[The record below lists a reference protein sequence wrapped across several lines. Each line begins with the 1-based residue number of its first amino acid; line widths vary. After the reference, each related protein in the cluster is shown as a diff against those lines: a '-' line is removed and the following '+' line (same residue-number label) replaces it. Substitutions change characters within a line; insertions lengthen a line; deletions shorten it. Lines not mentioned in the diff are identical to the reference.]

1 MSKINNNLVVN
12 PDFSENAANW
22 RFVTPRAEL
31 APGHS
36 LKPAR
41 LILSATGD
49 RHAFGCWQGEAELE
63 TGQWYRASVRVRIK
77 DIAHPSLSVFAQVAQ
92 HFLVPSEPW
101 NEETLLE
108 QVFQHSNESDGNRF
122 EMYLRAAEK
131 GKVEWFDPKV
141 EKIEKPQP
149 RMVRVATVRFGDC
162 ASPLTIADQRERII
176 TKLNEAGAVKA
187 DIVCLPEICNVTGVP
202 RRDYSHLEIAEEV
215 PEGPCCELFSAKAHE
230 YNMHVLAGITERQG
244 DHLFNT
250 AVLFDRSG
258 RLVGKYR
265 KTHLTFG
272 EMLNGIS
279 CGSEYPVFDL
289 DFGRIAIHIC
299 YDEWFPEVSRCY
311 AHQGAEILFLPVVG
325 GKPITWRTRALD
337 NGVYFVSSSVTPPSM
352 IIDSSGAIIAE
363 NHGDGIALAD
373 IDLSCRHVNWYGAPT
388 LTYGMPCI
396 HPQMR
401 NVADNDLLDLL
412 YKSMLSNLR

>member
-1 MSKINNNLVVN
+1 MSSVNNNLVVN
-12 PDFSENAANW
+12 PEFSKNATNW
-22 RFVTPRAEL
+22 RFVTPRPEL
-31 APGHS
+31 GLGYS
-36 LKPAR
+36 SKQAR

-49 RHAFGCWQGEAELE
+49 KHAFGCWQGEAKLE
-63 TGQWYRASVRVRIK
+63 VGLWYRASVRVRIK
-77 DIAHPSLSVFAQVAQ
+77 DIAHPGLSVFAQVAQ
-92 HFLVPSEPW
+92 HFLVPSEQW
-101 NEETLLE
+101 SEETLLE
-108 QVFQHSNESDGNRF
+108 QVFQHSNESDGNKF
-122 EMYLRAAEK
+122 ELYLRATDR

-141 EKIEKPQP
+141 EKIEKPQS

-162 ASPLTIADQRERII
+162 ASPLTLADQCERII
-176 TKLNEAGAVKA
+176 TKLDDAGAVKA

-202 RRDYSHLEIAEEV
+202 RSNYGHSEIAEEV
-215 PEGPCCELFSAKAHE
+215 SDGSYCKLFSAKAREH
-230 YNMHVLAGITERQG
+230 NMYVLAGIIERQG

-265 KTHLTFG
+265 KTHPTFG

-279 CGSEYPVFDL
+279 CGSEYPVFNL

-299 YDEWFPEVSRCY
+299 YDEWFPEVSRYY

-337 NGVYFVSSSVTPPSM
+337 NGIYFVSSSVVPPSM

-363 NHGDGIALAD
+363 NHGDGIAWAD
-373 IDLSCRHVNWYGAPT
+373 IDLSCRHVNWYGDPT

-401 NVADNDLLDLL
+401 NVVDNELLKQL
-412 YKSMLSNLR
+412 YQSMLDMA